1 MATRYIVIYD
11 IYSTYSYLTPNAV
24 KASKALVVL
33 DTAMT
38 SITLGWR
45 IALHPYML
53 HSLQRGKREC
63 YKLFTNIK
71 YNQTKTKSNKIQ
83 FPFN

>member
-1 MATRYIVIYD
+1 MTAQSKQVKAETKQKQSPDTVIY
-11 IYSTYSYLTPNAV
+11 TYSNLTPNTM

-33 DTAMT
+33 DTAVT

-53 HSLQRGKREC
+53 HSLQGIKREC
-63 YKLFTNIK
+63 YKLR
-71 YNQTKTKSNKIQ
+71 KT
-83 FPFN
+83 